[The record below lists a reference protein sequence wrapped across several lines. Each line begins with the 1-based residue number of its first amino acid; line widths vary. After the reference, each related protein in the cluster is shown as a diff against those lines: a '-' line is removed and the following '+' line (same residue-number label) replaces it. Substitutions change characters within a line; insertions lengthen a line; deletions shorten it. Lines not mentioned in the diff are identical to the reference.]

1 MHFIYIVPCSCYG
14 KYVSCTTGTNF
25 TPIRFYSNGVGVSQM
40 LTPPV
45 FTFQFG
51 FILMERISSISISL
65 NYFTFQSGFILMQEL
80 VKNYIFNIVVLYIP
94 IWFYSNCSKKHLY
107 YHVLCFTFQ
116 SGFILIKCG
125 CEFKREYPPLHSN
138 LVLF

>member
-1 MHFIYIVPCSCYG
+1 
-14 KYVSCTTGTNF
+14 
-25 TPIRFYSNGVGVSQM
+25 M

-65 NYFTFQSGFILMQEL
+65 NYFTFQSGFILIEY
-80 VKNYIFNIVVLYIP
+80 NFNKA
-94 IWFYSNCSKKHLY
+94 FHANA
-107 YHVLCFTFQ
+107 FTFQ
-116 SGFILIKCG
+116 SGFILMQNVTSLP
-125 CEFKREYPPLHSN
+125 RSLQALHSN

>member
-65 NYFTFQSGFILMQEL
+65 NYFTFQSGFILIEY
-80 VKNYIFNIVVLYIP
+80 NFNKA
-94 IWFYSNCSKKHLY
+94 FHANA
-107 YHVLCFTFQ
+107 FTFQ
-116 SGFILIKCG
+116 SGFILI
-125 CEFKREYPPLHSN
+125 FQDTNTQTLHTTLHSN

>member
-14 KYVSCTTGTNF
+14 KYVSYTTGTNF

-94 IWFYSNCSKKHLY
+94 IWFYSNGFSALSMNKSFS
-107 YHVLCFTFQ
+107 FTFQ
-116 SGFILIKCG
+116 SGFILM
-125 CEFKREYPPLHSN
+125 
-138 LVLF
+138 